1 MLDFSGT
8 FDREKMYWKD
18 LENVVF
24 GCACAPPGGGR
35 NPLTAR
41 FVKCFRNIDC
51 FELYLYTNFK
61 YTIKHDTHIFW
72 FCRFVRH
79 FALLLLSPPNDATL
93 TVIFRAIISG

>member
-18 LENVVF
+18 LENIVF

-41 FVKCFRNIDC
+41 FV
-51 FELYLYTNFK
+51 E
-61 YTIKHDTHIFW
+61 IF
-72 FCRFVRH
+72 H
-79 FALLLLSPPNDATL
+79 LLSISNCIL
-93 TVIFRAIISG
+93 KAINY

>member
-8 FDREKMYWKD
+8 FDREKMFWKD

-41 FVKCFRNIDC
+41 FL
-51 FELYLYTNFK
+51 E
-61 YTIKHDTHIFW
+61 
-72 FCRFVRH
+72 
-79 FALLLLSPPNDATL
+79 
-93 TVIFRAIISG
+93 